1 MMLMRAV
8 RATAA
13 LLFGVAAVA
22 SAPPP
27 VYVVAGHAATVVVP
41 VEEAVES
48 TGLAY
53 APTAGAWDNQTLRMV
68 ARVSAGGTSIRIRLS
83 DVFSSQAAQIGHVTV
98 GTQMNGGSTLEAV
111 PTTVTFGGAQAVT
124 IPAGGEVASDPVAF
138 TVTANTRLLVSIYIA
153 AGAQLAQAPR
163 HDYADE
169 TEYNHNGGD
178 VSTAQYYPTS
188 NTFSF
193 ATLLDGI
200 DVLAAAPPAP
210 ALAGTVVAVGDSIT
224 DGLNTASDTDTRWP
238 DYLANRLAGTG
249 LAVVNEG
256 IGGNRVTSDQGASG
270 QSLQHRWQRDVLS
283 VPGVVAVV
291 DADGINDL
299 RNGVTAAELEQAQAS
314 LVASAH
320 AAGLHILLSTIT
332 PCAGEALCTTAVQ
345 AQIGTYNTWVRSG
358 ASGADGVADFD
369 AAVDAGGALKPIYD
383 SGDHL
388 HPNSQGAAMLGNDI
402 NLGELVGTGVAP

>member
-27 VYVVAGHAATVVVP
+27 VHVVAGHAATLAP
-41 VEEAVES
+41 AEEAVES

-53 APTAGAWDNQTLRMV
+53 APAPTGVWDNQTLRMV
-68 ARVSAGGTSIRIRLS
+68 ARVSASGTSIRIRLS

-178 VSTAQYYPTS
+178 VSASQYFPTT
-188 NTFSF
+188 NTFGF

-200 DVLAAAPPAP
+200 DVQAAAPA
-210 ALAGTVVAVGDSIT
+210 TVVAVGDSIT
-224 DGLNTASDTDTRWP
+224 DGLNTMSDTDTRWP
-238 DYLANRLAGTG
+238 DYLSARLAGTG
-249 LAVVNEG
+249 LAVVDEG

-270 QSLQHRWQRDVLS
+270 QSLQHRWQRDVLG

-320 AAGLHILLSTIT
+320 AAGLHIFLSTIT
-332 PCAGEALCTTAVQ
+332 PCAGETLCTTAVQ
-345 AQIGTYNTWVRSG
+345 AQIGAYNTWVRSG
-358 ASGADGVADFD
+358 LSGADGVADFD

-388 HPNSQGAAMLGNDI
+388 HPNSQGAAMLGNVI
-402 NLGELVGTGVAP
+402 NLAELVGTGVAP